1 MIFWL
6 ETIYDSTLADSNW
19 EVKHKLLVDDRSC
32 LPASGTEGKVK
43 NYLWYEW
50 LKDWRKKECCR
61 RRQHVGGKWQCHNWG
76 HVEMTSVALV
86 LGVTSY
92 FRRLRRG
99 SVGIL
104 DFLVKALWSRCIQG
118 EVAQF
123 LNSELAP
130 VWAVARRY
138 LYTRYSGRDVLGD
151 PEWRISWRGGS
162 QVLDLLEVWG
172 CLDRHKAVPCGCVF
186 IITNEALNIV
196 SGEII
201 KKIALASNWA
211 AIGRTRMEMCM
222 VRFCRQSLSLAFVLF
237 LEFLQFYL
245 LHMAIF
251 QSCFKT

>member
-6 ETIYDSTLADSNW
+6 ETIYDSTLAVSNW

-123 LNSELAP
+123 LSSELAP

-138 LYTRYSGRDVLGD
+138 LYTSYSGRDVLGD

-172 CLDRHKAVPCGCVF
+172 CLDRHKALWVC
-186 IITNEALNIV
+186 IYNNKWSTQYSEWRNN
-196 SGEII
+196 
-201 KKIALASNWA
+201 KKKNSSSFKLGSDQEDTYGNVY
-211 AIGRTRMEMCM
+211 GT
-222 VRFCRQSLSLAFVLF
+222 F
-237 LEFLQFYL
+237 L
-245 LHMAIF
+245 
-251 QSCFKT
+251 